1 MITKNITIPRL
12 LVAME
17 RAGYVVFEN
26 DSQPFN
32 LNIVGIRATYPV
44 ANKFNDL
51 LCAFWKYEGHWNLFV
66 SQITT
71 LPGTKWMKDP
81 MNKNGCAILVPEQY
95 RSTYK
100 LDLHRGK
107 YLALCQRKDVQVY
120 RDNNKDY
127 NYDYDPKT
135 IQTGM
140 FGINIHRAS
149 AYRELENVGAN
160 SAGCQVFQD
169 PNEYDIFIDLCK
181 KSQESWGE
189 WFSYSL
195 IEERDFEL

>member
-1 MITKNITIPRL
+1 MDIKITIPRL
-12 LVAME
+12 LKAMK
-17 RAGYVVFEN
+17 RADYSVFEN

-32 LNIVGIRATYPV
+32 LNIAGIRATYPV
-44 ANKFNDL
+44 ANKFNDMI
-51 LCAFWKYEGHWNLFV
+51 CVFWKYEGHWNLFV

-71 LPGTKWMKDP
+71 LPGTKWMLDP
-81 MNKNGCAILVPEQY
+81 MNKKGCAILVPEQY
-95 RSTYK
+95 RGTYK

-120 RDNNKDY
+120 RDDNKDY
-127 NYDYDPKT
+127 NYDYDPTT

-195 IEERDFEL
+195 IEEKYFEG

>member
-1 MITKNITIPRL
+1 
-12 LVAME
+12 
-17 RAGYVVFEN
+17 
-26 DSQPFN
+26 
-32 LNIVGIRATYPV
+32 
-44 ANKFNDL
+44 
-51 LCAFWKYEGHWNLFV
+51 
-66 SQITT
+66 
-71 LPGTKWMKDP
+71 MKDP